1 MTSVLHHRPHAPA
14 TDGVAARLEEALRPF
29 IGGDLPVR
37 LVAWDGS
44 VAGPEDSP
52 VVELRSPEALRRLL
66 WHPGELGAAQ
76 AYVTGELDVPGDLDA
91 ALTHAFAVAKERG
104 LSGRRPPVRA
114 LAGAVRTA
122 FGLDLIGRPPAPPAT
137 QARIRGRLHSK
148 DRDRSAISHHYDT
161 TADFYSLILD
171 EETMAY
177 SCGYHASAD
186 QPLAEAQHAKLDL
199 VCRKLGLE
207 PGMRLLDVG
216 CGWGS
221 LSLHAAEQ
229 FGARVVGVTIS
240 AEQKRFA
247 EAAARRRGLTDLVE
261 FRLCDYRDAVPHR
274 GAEPPSAGDRRRER
288 REAGAMA
295 RRRSE
300 GGLVAPSTDGNAVSA
315 PASRRAA
322 DGRRGTEAL
331 YDAVASLEM
340 GEHVGQANYATY
352 AQVLHDAVRPGGRVL
367 VQQMSRTGR
376 WPGGG
381 PFIESFIAP
390 DMHMRPVGE
399 TVALLE
405 ASGLE
410 ARDVHALREHYV
422 LTVAG
427 WLERFEAN
435 VDAITDLVGEEL
447 VRVWRLYLV
456 GGSMA
461 FRDGRMGVDQV
472 LLVRPGGPHG
482 LPWTR
487 SW

>member
-1 MTSVLHHRPHAPA
+1 MTSVLHHRAHAPV
-14 TDGVAARLEEALRPF
+14 TGGVAVQLEEALRPF

-44 VAGPEDSP
+44 VAGPELGP

-91 ALTHAFAVAKERG
+91 ALTHAFAVAQERG
-104 LSGRRPPVRA
+104 LSGRRPPLRA

-122 FGLDLIGRPPAPPAT
+122 FGLDLVGRPPAPPAT

-161 TADFYSLILD
+161 TADFYSLVLD

-177 SCGYHASAD
+177 SCGYHSSPD

-247 EAAARRRGLTDLVE
+247 EAAARRRGLADLVE
-261 FRLCDYRDAVPHR
+261 FRLCDYRDAVPYR
-274 GAEPPSAGDRRRER
+274 GAE
-288 REAGAMA
+288 
-295 RRRSE
+295 
-300 GGLVAPSTDGNAVSA
+300 
-315 PASRRAA
+315 
-322 DGRRGTEAL
+322 

-340 GEHVGQANYATY
+340 GEHVGRANYGTY

-427 WLERFEAN
+427 WLARFEAN

-472 LLVRPGGPHG
+472 LLVRPGDRHG